1 MANSGRPR
9 SFDKD
14 IALDAAMQAFWQ
26 GGFDGTTYADLE
38 KATGLHRQSLSYVF
52 GEKISLFRHAMAHY
66 IDKRVEKAAA
76 LLARDLPVMENVRA
90 VFDAWEADVSS
101 GGGRGCLLVRSTAE
115 LGGNPEVEG
124 VLRRGD
130 ACLMKAFTQAF
141 QRAQDSNELA
151 TAIPPEALAR
161 LAVSAGQGAMLQ
173 AVARRDPGI
182 SRTAHDAFLSLLT

>member
-9 SFDKD
+9 SFDKG

-52 GEKISLFRHAMAHY
+52 GEKLSLFRHAMAHY

-76 LLARDLPVMENVRA
+76 LLARDLPVMQNVRA

-101 GGGRGCLLVRSTAE
+101 GGGRGCLLVRTTAE
-115 LGGNPEVEG
+115 LGDNPQMQD

-130 ACLMKAFTQAF
+130 ACLMDAFTRAF
-141 QRAQDSNELA
+141 QRAQDDNELA

-161 LAVSAGQGAMLQ
+161 LVVSAGQGAMLQ

-182 SRTAHDAFLSLLT
+182 ARTAHDAFLSLLS